1 MELKPIVKGLATF
14 IPGAYR
20 VFGRHRTGGT
30 DTAAYCYEVWLK
42 HLTFLWE
49 SGMRSMPQT
58 LAELGPGDSLGVGLA
73 ALLSGVSNY
82 YALDI
87 VHFSNPERNLKVFEE
102 LVSLFKARAARPTK
116 GWPDYDAYLGVGL
129 FPHRIL
135 PDEILERSLREERLN
150 SIRAALVNRVSDRQE
165 VSIKYMV
172 PWLNERIIEKESVD
186 VILSH
191 SVLEHVADPK
201 TSYQALY
208 SWLRAGGMMS
218 HQIDFGA
225 HGVTS
230 AWNGYWSF
238 SPVLWKIIVGRRPFL
253 INRRPCSAH
262 AQLMERQG
270 FQIIC
275 HLKNYRYDGIARAK
289 LSSVWLDLSDDDLTC
304 AETFIQ
310 GRKPKNI
317 SE

>member
-1 MELKPIVKGLATF
+1 MMELKPIVKGLATF

-20 VFGRHRTGGT
+20 LFGKHRTGGT
-30 DTAAYCYEVWLK
+30 DSAAYCYEVWLK
-42 HLTFLWE
+42 HLTFLWAN
-49 SGMRSMPQT
+49 GMRSMPQT

-87 VHFSNPERNLKVFEE
+87 VHFSDPERNLKVFEE
-102 LVSLFKARAARPTK
+102 LVGLFKARAARPTK
-116 GWPDYDAYLGVGL
+116 GWPDYDAFLDVGL
-129 FPHRIL
+129 FPHCIL
-135 PDEILERSLREERLN
+135 SDEILERSLREERLH
-150 SIRAALVNRVSDRQE
+150 SIRAALVDLASDCEE

-172 PWLNERIIEKESVD
+172 PWLDEGVIEKESVD

-191 SVLEHVADPK
+191 SVLEHIVDLEN
-201 TSYQALY
+201 SYQALY
-208 SWLRAGGMMS
+208 SWLRPGGMMS

-230 AWNGYWSF
+230 TSNGYWSF
-238 SPVLWKIIVGRRPFL
+238 SPALWKIIVGRRPFL
-253 INRRPCSAH
+253 INREPCSVH
-262 AQLMERQG
+262 AQLMKREG

-275 HLKNYRYDGIARAK
+275 HLKNHRSDGIARTK
-289 LSSVWLDLSDDDLTC
+289 LSSVWRDLSDDDLTC

-310 GRKPKNI
+310 ARKPL
-317 SE
+317 

>member
-1 MELKPIVKGLATF
+1 MELKPVVKGLATF
-14 IPGAYR
+14 VPGAYR

-49 SGMRSMPQT
+49 NGLRSMPQT

-87 VHFSNPERNLKVFEE
+87 LRFSNPERNLKVFEE
-102 LVSLFKARAARPTK
+102 LVSFFRSRAARPTK
-116 GWPDYDAYLGVGL
+116 GWPDYDVYLDVGL

-135 PDEILERSLREERLN
+135 SDEILERSLQEERLH
-150 SIRAALVNRVSDRQE
+150 SIRAAITNPVSDSRE

-172 PWLNERIIEKESVD
+172 PWLEEGIIEKGSVD

-191 SVLEHVADPK
+191 SVLEHVANLE
-201 TSYQALY
+201 TSYHALY
-208 SWLRAGGMMS
+208 SWLRSGGMMS

-230 AWNGYWSF
+230 TWNGYWSC
-238 SPVLWKIIVGRRPFL
+238 SPTQWKIIVGRRPFL
-253 INRRPCSAH
+253 INRHPCSVH
-262 AQLMERQG
+262 AQLMEMQG
-270 FQIIC
+270 FQIVC
-275 HLKNYRYDGIARAK
+275 YLKYYRSDGIARAK
-289 LSSVWLDLSDDDLTC
+289 LSSVWRDLSDDDLTC
-304 AETFIQ
+304 AATFIQ
-310 GRKPKNI
+310 ARKP
-317 SE
+317 